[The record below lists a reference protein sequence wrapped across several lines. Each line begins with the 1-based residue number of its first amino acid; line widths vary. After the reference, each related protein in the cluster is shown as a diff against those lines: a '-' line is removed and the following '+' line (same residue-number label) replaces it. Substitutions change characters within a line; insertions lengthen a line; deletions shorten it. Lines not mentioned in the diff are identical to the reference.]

1 MFLAA
6 SMYEGSIFLTPVYTL
21 IVTAKIAPTAV
32 TKIIPASVSPNHNIA
47 NGTHA
52 TDGIDCNP
60 RTSEP
65 IV

>member
-1 MFLAA
+1 M
-6 SMYEGSIFLTPVYTL
+6 FLTPVYTL
-21 IVTAKIAPTAV
+21 IVTAKIAPIAV
-32 TKIIPASVSPNHNIA
+32 TKMIPASVSPNHSMA

-60 RTSEP
+60 RTNEP

>member
-6 SMYEGSIFLTPVYTL
+6 SMYEGSMFLTPVYTL
-21 IVTAKIAPTAV
+21 IVTAKIAPIAV
-32 TKIIPASVSPNHNIA
+32 TKIIQASVKPNHSMA

-60 RTSEP
+60 RTNEP